1 MSQRDSRIN
10 IPLFVL
16 SLSLAIFLWAVVYT
30 QTTPINNKR
39 LDIAVDIVPPDP
51 TKLAVVSADRTLRVD
66 ITGTAEQIKRLMD
79 SSPRVQ
85 VDLSRG
91 VPGKRKYRAILSPS
105 LFKDLANDPEP
116 MVEITLEGVKVRRI
130 PVKVIPRGN
139 LSDPSLVMPDMVVN
153 PQSVSVR
160 ATLTDQERI
169 AGAQAEFDLSQI
181 DPNKPEPTTVEV
193 RLVDERGRPIS
204 EDSVQRPEIT
214 PPTVDI
220 TPILSPASVR
230 KTAFV
235 NVIFKGS
242 PAAGYV
248 DAGFSVVPNRVT
260 IAGTPEVMNRVSQV
274 DTEPI
279 DLSTFAGERTV
290 QVQLR
295 LPRGVASSTPAKV
308 KVHVMVRPV
317 GDSATGNG
325 ATP

>member
-1 MSQRDSRIN
+1 MSQRDSRVN

-39 LDIAVDIVPPDP
+39 LDIMIDLVGPDP
-51 TKLAVVSADRTLRVD
+51 TKLAVVNADKYLKVD
-66 ITGTAEQIKRLMD
+66 VTGTADQIKRLMD

-85 VDLSRG
+85 VDLSRAT
-91 VPGKRKYRAILSPS
+91 PGKRKYRAILSPS

-116 MVEITLEGVKVRRI
+116 TVDITLEGVKVRRI
-130 PVKVIPRGN
+130 PVQVVTKGS
-139 LSDPSLVMPDMVVN
+139 LSDPSLVMLDRVVN
-153 PQSVSVR
+153 PHDVNVR

-169 AGAQAEFDLSQI
+169 ATAQAELDLSQV
-181 DPNKPEPTTVEV
+181 DPNKPEPTTAEV
-193 RLVDERGRPIS
+193 RLFDERGRPIP

-235 NVIFKGS
+235 NVVFKGS
-242 PAAGYV
+242 PAPGFV

-260 IAGTPEVMNRVSQV
+260 IAGTPDAVNRLSQV

-308 KVHVMVRPV
+308 KVHVMVRPANE
-317 GDSATGNG
+317 SASTNG